1 MALERAVA
9 KIDWASEHLQHLGE
23 HLTSYIKT
31 NPYEFV
37 PDPNSRFEKNGEQW
51 VSGTFGAR
59 EETILS
65 VLALQAGD
73 VISNLRSSLDYLVW
87 ELVLA
92 NKGTPTTTN
101 AFPICDTV
109 NSFGSELQKGRLSG
123 TKPAVV
129 SLVES
134 MQPYHTGQKC
144 HETFFWVLH
153 HLSNIN
159 KHRRILDVYIRSVI
173 PPSDFEIETS
183 SEGVAYA
190 RINPP
195 LGLLKP
201 GTKLG
206 PYRIIEGKVDVDR
219 NLMAYVAFQ
228 ETPVDGWEVLSFLDK
243 MRDYVRQQVLKFE
256 SFFV

>member
-1 MALERAVA
+1 MPLEAAIA
-9 KIDWASEHLQHLGE
+9 KLDWASEHLQHFGE
-23 HLTSYIKT
+23 RLTSYIKT

-37 PDPNSRFEKNGEQW
+37 PDPNGRFEKDGEQW
-51 VSGTFGAR
+51 VSGTFTAR
-59 EETILS
+59 DEAILS
-65 VLALQAGD
+65 ILALQAGD
-73 VISNLRSSLDYLVW
+73 VISTLHSSLDYLVW

-101 AFPICDTV
+101 AFPICDTI
-109 NSFGSELQKGRLSG
+109 NSFGSQLQKGRLSG
-123 TKPAVV
+123 TNPAVV

-134 MQPYHTGQKC
+134 MQPYHSGQKC

-153 HLSNIN
+153 QLSNIN
-159 KHRRILDVYIRSVI
+159 KHRRILGVYIRPVI
-173 PPSDFEIETS
+173 PPSGFEIETS
-183 SEGVAYA
+183 PDGVSYA

-206 PYRIIEGKVDVDR
+206 PYRIIEGEVDVDH

-228 ETPVDGWEVLSFLDK
+228 ETPVDGWEVLSLLDK
-243 MRDYVRQQVLKFE
+243 MRDYVRQEILRFGKF
-256 SFFV
+256 F